1 MKATVQLSFKDKE
14 TARQYSIGQTF
25 EGTPERIAEINK
37 ALKGALVLL
46 SDIAKETI
54 EVDAEIVTT
63 EDKPKRKRR
72 SKKA

>member
-14 TARQYSIGQTF
+14 TAKQYSIGQTF

-37 ALKGALVLL
+37 ALKGALQIILEPTPEQLDLEVET
-46 SDIAKETI
+46 ETI
-54 EVDAEIVTT
+54 I
-63 EDKPKRKRR
+63 KKRRR

>member
-1 MKATVQLSFKDKE
+1 MKATTQLSFRDKE
-14 TARQYSIGQTF
+14 TGKQYSIGQTF

-37 ALKGALVLL
+37 ALKGALQV
-46 SDIAKETI
+46 IEKI

-63 EDKPKRKRR
+63 EDKPKRRRR

>member
-37 ALKGALVLL
+37 ALKGALKV
-46 SDIAKETI
+46 IEEI

-63 EDKPKRKRR
+63 EDKPKRRRR

>member
-1 MKATVQLSFKDKE
+1 MKATVHLSFKDKE

-37 ALKGALVLL
+37 ALKGALQIILEPTPEQLDLEVET
-46 SDIAKETI
+46 ETI
-54 EVDAEIVTT
+54 I
-63 EDKPKRKRR
+63 KKRRR